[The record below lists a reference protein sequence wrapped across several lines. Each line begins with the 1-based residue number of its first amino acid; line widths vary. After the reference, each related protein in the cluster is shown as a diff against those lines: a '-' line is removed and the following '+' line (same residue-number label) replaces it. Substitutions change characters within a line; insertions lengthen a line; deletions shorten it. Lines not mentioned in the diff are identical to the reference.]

1 MRCRL
6 RPAGFALA
14 LLLAACTAPPE
25 PAAPPGPRT
34 AAERGF
40 TGVWVPTG
48 TFADPAGP
56 APWQNTPWPRTPPF
70 TAWGAAES
78 ARLADHSNFAA
89 CSPGGPVYHMWEI
102 GLFPLQILE
111 APDQIVIL
119 REASGMPRRIY
130 LDGRAHPE
138 ELEPTWMGHSIG
150 TWSGDTLVV
159 DTVGTNGKARAAN
172 GVGSNA
178 QISSTDEDPR
188 MPLSEEL
195 HLVERFTLVAN
206 GELLED
212 EITIRDPKTYTE
224 PIVLKHYFQRRPD
237 IDMLEYFCNEN
248 PRRSDDPWKSPQG
261 EETVEP

>member
-1 MRCRL
+1 MRRGV
-6 RPAGFALA
+6 RPAGFAMA
-14 LLLAACTAPPE
+14 LVLAACGAPP
-25 PAAPPGPRT
+25 PADAPTAPRT

-56 APWQNTPWPRTPPF
+56 APWQNTPWPRDPPF

-78 ARLADHSNFAA
+78 TRLADHGNFAA

-130 LDGRAHPE
+130 TDGRGHPDDV
-138 ELEPTWMGHSIG
+138 EPTWMGHSVG
-150 TWSGDTLVV
+150 TWHGDTLVV
-159 DTVGTNGKARAAN
+159 ETVGTNGKARAAN

-178 QISSTDEDPR
+178 QVSSTDEDPR

-195 HLVERFTLVAN
+195 HLVERFTLVAG

-212 EITIRDPKTYTE
+212 ELTIDDPKTYTE
-224 PIVLKHYFQRRPD
+224 PVVLKHYFQRRPD
-237 IDMLEYFCNEN
+237 IDMLEYFCNDN
-248 PRRSDDPWKSPQG
+248 PRRSDDPGKPPKG
-261 EETVEP
+261 DETVEP